1 MAETSTVNATP
12 ETPVGEIVAAD
23 PAAARVFEALEIDFC
38 CGGKSPLAEACEERG
53 LDPTTVM
60 AMIAATDRL
69 PTTAG
74 DEHDLSD
81 ASIDQICDHIVERH
95 HDRAR
100 SELERVAALAEKVE
114 RAHAASDPR
123 LRDLRSRFTEL
134 RCEMESHMDTEES
147 AVFPACRQV
156 GDGTGTLELEPLLV
170 AHEAEHSE
178 IGAELGAI
186 RELTDGYD
194 ESRAFCNTHRV
205 LLHSLREFEADTHQ
219 HVHEEN
225 NVLFPRVREA
235 SAAA

>member
-1 MAETSTVNATP
+1 MAETSTLNATP

-23 PAAARVFEALEIDFC
+23 PAAARVLEALEIDFC
-38 CGGKSPLAEACEERG
+38 CGGKSPLSEVCEARG
-53 LDPTTVM
+53 LDPATVI

-69 PTTAG
+69 PTAAS
-74 DEHDLSD
+74 DEHDLSG
-81 ASIDQICDHIVERH
+81 ASIDQICEHIVERH

-100 SELERVAALAEKVE
+100 EELERIAALAEKVE
-114 RAHAASDPR
+114 RAHAASNPR
-123 LRDLRSRFTEL
+123 LFDLRARFTEL
-134 RCEMESHMDTEES
+134 RHEMESHMDTEES

-156 GDGTGTLELEPLLV
+156 ADGTSALELEPLLV

-178 IGAELGAI
+178 IGAELGVI
-186 RELTDGYD
+186 RNLADDYD

-205 LLHSLREFEADTHQ
+205 LLHSLREFEVDTHQ